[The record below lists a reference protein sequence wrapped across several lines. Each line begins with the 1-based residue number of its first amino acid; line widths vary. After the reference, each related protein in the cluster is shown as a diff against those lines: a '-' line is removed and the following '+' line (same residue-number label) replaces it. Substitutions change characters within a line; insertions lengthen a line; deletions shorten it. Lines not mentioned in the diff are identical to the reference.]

1 MARFSDPARYNCQP
15 LIAQLAVRHA
25 AHEQHPQP
33 DSGTV
38 SVLLLSVHL
47 EEPNLS
53 VKLSAEVR
61 VA

>member
-38 SVLLLSVHL
+38 DVILL
-47 EEPNLS
+47 
-53 VKLSAEVR
+53 
-61 VA
+61 